1 MMRGQPLAVR
11 LAVLLA
17 GVVIVVLLAAG
28 WVVNRAASRS
38 LEETIGPRDEQ
49 RLELA
54 VAVVEEALE
63 RGVDGRPLRF
73 LLERIAGESGGT
85 VRVLDDA
92 GDVRAEAGR
101 MPPRAT
107 QTESLSRELSSAAG
121 GGAFELVVPSPQAPF
136 VRTFNAAL
144 LLTGGVAVAALL
156 VAAAFVASRLTRP
169 LREVAMAAGRLG
181 AGDLTAR
188 ARGGPDA
195 ESAELASAF
204 NGMADRLERSEELRR
219 RAASDLA
226 HDLATPATVLES
238 QLQAMVDGVVPA
250 DGSELEKARA
260 AAAGLSGMIAQLGEL
275 TQAEAAPLHRSPERI
290 GMADLVR
297 EISASMDGMLR
308 SHGVTAAIQA
318 DADATASADR
328 GQVTRA
334 IRNLVTNAI
343 QHSPL
348 GGTVHLSVSG
358 GASVEIRIGDEGAG
372 IADEDL
378 PFVFERFYRA
388 DRSRGRTPGSGI
400 GLTVARELIGANGG
414 SVEVASTGPAGTTFR
429 IVLPAG

>member
-1 MMRGQPLAVR
+1 MRGQPLAVR

-54 VAVVEEALE
+54 VTVVEEALA
-63 RGVDGRPLRF
+63 RGVEGRPLRF

-107 QTESLSRELSSAAG
+107 ETESLSRDLSSAAG

-169 LREVAMAAGRLG
+169 R
-181 AGDLTAR
+181 
-188 ARGGPDA
+188 
-195 ESAELASAF
+195 
-204 NGMADRLERSEELRR
+204 
-219 RAASDLA
+219 
-226 HDLATPATVLES
+226 
-238 QLQAMVDGVVPA
+238 
-250 DGSELEKARA
+250 
-260 AAAGLSGMIAQLGEL
+260 
-275 TQAEAAPLHRSPERI
+275 
-290 GMADLVR
+290 
-297 EISASMDGMLR
+297 
-308 SHGVTAAIQA
+308 
-318 DADATASADR
+318 
-328 GQVTRA
+328 
-334 IRNLVTNAI
+334 
-343 QHSPL
+343 
-348 GGTVHLSVSG
+348 
-358 GASVEIRIGDEGAG
+358 
-372 IADEDL
+372 
-378 PFVFERFYRA
+378 
-388 DRSRGRTPGSGI
+388 
-400 GLTVARELIGANGG
+400 
-414 SVEVASTGPAGTTFR
+414 
-429 IVLPAG
+429 